1 MDVLDSAWVTYHL
14 TWLVTDHNRELLI
27 FPSVKSHP
35 EVILAAVGGRDPKR
49 TAAYAEKHRT
59 PIVHN
64 SYQGVSILCKPN
76 ISIFSFLIEN
86 A

>member
-1 MDVLDSAWVTYHL
+1 MTYQVN
-14 TWLVTDHNRELLI
+14 WLVTDSNRELAI

-49 TAAYAEKHRT
+49 TAAYAKKHSI

-64 SYQGVSILCKPN
+64 SYQGFSILCKPN
-76 ISIFSFLIEN
+76 ISIFSLLIEN